1 MRRPAP
7 ASAVVGVLV
16 LALCGACS
24 ALPEIPPM
32 PDGPLPT
39 APTPTASF
47 DPAAA
52 VRNDLSP
59 DGFDV
64 AERIS
69 VRVRNLG
76 CFSLSTGSGFAVGE
90 TTLVTNRHVVEDSAE
105 LALSTYDGRDVGV
118 RAASIAELADLAVVR
133 TDGELPAVP
142 ELATEDPERGDTIT
156 VVGYPQGGRL
166 TVTSGRVIARTTDPL
181 NLHLGEVLVTDALV
195 EPGSSGS
202 PALDRR
208 GRVVGVVYAMN
219 EAEQSFIVPVSTLHE
234 LLEDDDA
241 FKPVKEESFVCD

>member
-1 MRRPAP
+1 MRRHVLTA
-7 ASAVVGVLV
+7 VGVL
-16 LALCGACS
+16 ALFAPAAC
-24 ALPEIPPM
+24 AQLPEIPPM
-32 PDGPLPT
+32 PGPIQT
-39 APTPTASF
+39 AAAPTASF
-47 DPAAA
+47 DPASEQTGE
-52 VRNDLSP
+52 LSP
-59 DGFDV
+59 YGFDV

-76 CFSLSTGSGFAVGE
+76 CFSLSTGSGFAIGA

-105 LALSTYDGRDVGV
+105 LGLSTYDGRDVGV

-142 ELATEDPERGDTIT
+142 ELATEDPQRGDTIT
-156 VVGYPQGGRL
+156 IVGYPQGGRL

-195 EPGSSGS
+195 EPGNSGS
-202 PALDRR
+202 PALDRA

-219 EAEQSFIVPVSTLHE
+219 AADQSFIVPISTLHS
-234 LLEDDDA
+234 LLDDDDA
-241 FKPVKEESFVCD
+241 FVAVDAGSHVCD

>member
-1 MRRPAP
+1 MTRRARRL
-7 ASAVVGVLV
+7 VGA
-16 LALCGACS
+16 LALVVVTVAGCAE
-24 ALPEIPPM
+24 LPEVPPM
-32 PDGPLPT
+32 PGPFE
-39 APTPTASF
+39 AVQTPPVEGRPGVVNNAE
-47 DPAAA
+47 
-52 VRNDLSP
+52 LSP
-59 DGFDV
+59 YGFDV

-76 CFSLSTGSGFAVGE
+76 CFSLSTGSGFAIGE
-90 TTLVTNRHVVEDSAE
+90 TTLITNRHVVEDSAE
-105 LALSTYDGRDVGV
+105 LALSTYDGRDLGV

-133 TDGELPAVP
+133 TDGTLPAVP
-142 ELATEDPERGDTIT
+142 ELAQEDPVRGDTIT

-181 NLHLGEVLVTDALV
+181 HLNLGEVLVTDAAV

-219 EAEQSFIVPVSTLHE
+219 AADQSFIVPVSTLSE
-234 LLEDDDA
+234 LLEDDAA
-241 FKPVKEESFVCD
+241 FSDVPEGAIVCD

>member
-1 MRRPAP
+1 MRPRSLAP
-7 ASAVVGVLV
+7 GAALV
-16 LALCGACS
+16 LALTAAAGCS
-24 ALPEIPPM
+24 ALPEVPPM
-32 PDGPLPT
+32 PSPFEGVEAPALAAETT
-39 APTPTASF
+39 AASS
-47 DPAAA
+47 A
-52 VRNDLSP
+52 DLSP
-59 DGFDV
+59 YGFDV

-76 CFSLSTGSGFAVGE
+76 CFSLSTGSGFAIGE
-90 TTLVTNRHVVEDSAE
+90 TALVTNRHVVEDSAE
-105 LALSTYDGRDVGV
+105 LGLSTYDGRDVGV

-142 ELATEDPERGDTIT
+142 ELASDDPERGDTIT

-166 TVTSGRVIARTTDPL
+166 TVTSGRIIARTTDPL
-181 NLHLGEVLVTDALV
+181 HLNLGEVLVTDAAV

-219 EAEQSFIVPVSTLHE
+219 AAGQSFIVPVSTLAE
-234 LLEDDDA
+234 LLDDDA
-241 FKPVKEESFVCD
+241 AFGDVAEGAVCD

>member
-7 ASAVVGVLV
+7 AAVVVGAL

-24 ALPEIPPM
+24 ALPEVPQM
-32 PDGPLPT
+32 PGPLPT

-142 ELATEDPERGDTIT
+142 ELADADPERGDTIT
-156 VVGYPQGGRL
+156 VVGYPQGGQL

-181 NLHLGEVLVTDALV
+181 HVNLGEVLVTDALI

-208 GRVVGVVYAMN
+208 GRVVGVVYAMS
-219 EAEQSFIVPVSTLHE
+219 AAAQSFIVPVSTLHE
-234 LLEDDDA
+234 LLGDDA
-241 FKPVKEESFVCD
+241 AFEPVAEESFVCD

>member
-1 MRRPAP
+1 MSAFRGLLAAVLLVTVSGCAAGAQIPRLPDDFQTVGAPAP
-7 ASAVVGVLV
+7 S
-16 LALCGACS
+16 S
-24 ALPEIPPM
+24 
-32 PDGPLPT
+32 
-39 APTPTASF
+39 TPS
-47 DPAAA
+47 DSPSS
-52 VRNDLSP
+52 DLSTY
-59 DGFDV
+59 GFDV

-69 VRVRNLG
+69 VRIRNLG
-76 CFSLSTGSGFAVGE
+76 CFSLSTGSGFAIGT

-105 LALSTYDGRDVGV
+105 LALSTYDGRDLGV

-142 ELATEDPERGDTIT
+142 ELASEDPERGDTLT

-181 NLHLGEVLVTDALV
+181 NLNLGEVLVTDAQV

-219 EAEQSFIVPVSTLHE
+219 AVGQSFVVPVSTLE
-234 LLEDDDA
+234 TLLDDDDA
-241 FKPVKEESFVCD
+241 FVPADTSTLVCD

>member
-1 MRRPAP
+1 MRPTGA
-7 ASAVVGVLV
+7 VLV
-16 LALCGACS
+16 LAALVLVAGCA
-24 ALPEIPPM
+24 ALPEVPQLPGTFETIDISDVPSE
-32 PDGPLPT
+32 PDL
-39 APTPTASF
+39 AP
-47 DPAAA
+47 
-52 VRNDLSP
+52 VNDLSP
-59 DGFDV
+59 YGFDV

-76 CFSLSTGSGFAVGE
+76 CFSLSTGSGFAIGT

-118 RAASIAELADLAVVR
+118 RAASIASLADLAVVR

-142 ELATEDPERGDTIT
+142 DLAVADPERGDTLT

-181 NLHLGEVLVTDALV
+181 NLNLGEVLVTDAPV

-219 EAEQSFIVPVSTLHE
+219 AAGQSFIVPVSTLHE

-241 FKPVKEESFVCD
+241 FVPAEADTLVCD

>member
-1 MRRPAP
+1 MRRHALV
-7 ASAVVGVLV
+7 AVGVV
-16 LALCGACS
+16 ALFLPSAC
-24 ALPEIPPM
+24 AQLPEVPQM
-32 PDGPLPT
+32 PGPIQT
-39 APTPTASF
+39 AVAPTAST

-52 VRNDLSP
+52 HSGELSP
-59 DGFDV
+59 YGFDV

-76 CFSLSTGSGFAVGE
+76 CFSLSTGSGFAIGA

-105 LALSTYDGRDVGV
+105 LALSTYDGRDLGV

-142 ELATEDPERGDTIT
+142 ELAAEDPERGDTIT
-156 VVGYPQGGRL
+156 IVGYPQGGKL

-181 NLHLGEVLVTDALV
+181 HLHLGEVLVTDALV
-195 EPGSSGS
+195 EPGNSGS
-202 PALDRR
+202 PALDRT

-219 EAEQSFIVPVSTLHE
+219 AADQSFVVPISTLHA

-241 FKPVKEESFVCD
+241 FAAVEAGAHVCD

>member
-1 MRRPAP
+1 MRVRALGALALTLLLAGCAILPEPPPRPGPFVGVEAPTLEPSPAP
-7 ASAVVGVLV
+7 QR
-16 LALCGACS
+16 
-24 ALPEIPPM
+24 
-32 PDGPLPT
+32 T
-39 APTPTASF
+39 A
-47 DPAAA
+47 
-52 VRNDLSP
+52 DLSP
-59 DGFDV
+59 YGFDV

-76 CFSLSTGSGFAVGE
+76 CFSLSTGSGFAIGA
-90 TTLVTNRHVVEDSAE
+90 TTLITNRHVVEDSAE

-142 ELATEDPERGDTIT
+142 ELAAKDPERGDTIT
-156 VVGYPQGGRL
+156 VVGYPKGGRL
-166 TVTSGRVIARTTDPL
+166 TVTSGRIIARTTDPL
-181 NLHLGEVLVTDALV
+181 HLNLGDVLVTDAAV

-219 EAEQSFIVPVSTLHE
+219 AADQSFIVPVSTLSG
-234 LLEDDDA
+234 LLDDDA
-241 FKPVKEESFVCD
+241 AFTDVTDASVVCD

>member
-1 MRRPAP
+1 MRRAARAVTACFALACLAAGCAEVPQVPA
-7 ASAVVGVLV
+7 
-16 LALCGACS
+16 
-24 ALPEIPPM
+24 M
-32 PDGPLPT
+32 PGPFQT
-39 APTPTASF
+39 EQAPVATTV
-47 DPAAA
+47 PAAS
-52 VRNDLSP
+52 DDGELSP
-59 DGFDV
+59 YGFDV

-76 CFSLSTGSGFAVGE
+76 CFSLSTGSGFAIGP

-142 ELATEDPERGDTIT
+142 QLASSDPERGDTIT

-166 TVTSGRVIARTTDPL
+166 TATSGRIIARTTDPL
-181 NLHLGEVLVTDALV
+181 HLNLGEVLVTDAVV
-195 EPGSSGS
+195 EPGNSGS
-202 PALDRR
+202 PALDHR

-219 EAEQSFIVPVSTLHE
+219 AAGQSFIVPVSTLVE
-234 LLEDDDA
+234 LIDDDA
-241 FKPVKEESFVCD
+241 AFAEVESGSHMCD